1 MPLDFSNPH
10 GERTLGRS
18 GVRHERERW
27 PRHMIIYGLHLMGGY
42 ERGDVYRDKSVSKI
56 RDFRKGYEYDD
67 VLAEQKLNEKNNVL
81 YEATKWLKANKAA
94 DYKLYNWTESKSN
107 NTNSP
112 ELIEREA
119 HEAMNKL
126 GIDVDTASRM
136 AKQFAETLN
145 SVSLSEDE

>member
-56 RDFRKGYEYDD
+56 RDFRKRYEYDD
-67 VLAEQKLNEKNNVL
+67 VVSEQTKEKKQDSNDVIHD
-81 YEATKWLKANKAA
+81 ATKWLRSGIRDDKM
-94 DYKLYNWTESKSN
+94 YSWTES

-112 ELIEREA
+112 ELTEREA